1 MRGHAH
7 DSLRESRGAQIKLAG
22 DRSDDVPTMVG
33 DRPRY
38 GLLVSAL
45 GAIVLAVSVF
55 LPWYGVSFTTAG
67 LAFAQQAGDQ
77 VAAQFGNA
85 ALQSYMS
92 NLHVSLST
100 LAGHQ
105 FTALS
110 AHEAL
115 KDLNVVLL
123 LLAGSAIVI
132 ALMALAGAG
141 SSSDGHRGPLAL
153 LGAVAALC
161 VLYRMVDPPAPAGS
175 FLALSLRE
183 GAWLALLGSAAMT
196 IGSLWPERRG
206 SSSIS
211 DAKLESALSQLSGWT
226 PES

>member
-1 MRGHAH
+1 MA
-7 DSLRESRGAQIKLAG
+7 
-22 DRSDDVPTMVG
+22 G

-38 GLLVSAL
+38 GLLISAL

-55 LPWYGVSFTTAG
+55 LPWYGVSFTADG

-77 VAAQFGNA
+77 AAAQFGNA
-85 ALQSYMS
+85 TLQSYMGEFHA
-92 NLHVSLST
+92 NLSS

-110 AHEAL
+110 AHQAL

-123 LLAGSAIVI
+123 LLAGAAIVI
-132 ALMALAGAG
+132 ALLALAGAG
-141 SSSDGHRGPLAL
+141 FSSTSAPDGHRAPLIL
-153 LGAVAALC
+153 LGIVAASC
-161 VLYRMVDPPAPAGS
+161 VLFRMVDPPAPAGG

-183 GAWLALLGSAAMT
+183 GAWLALLGSVAMVM
-196 IGSLWPERRG
+196 GALWPDHLDAPTPSE
-206 SSSIS
+206 
-211 DAKLESALSQLSGWT
+211 AKLKSAWSELSGWT